1 MQLHRHEAELKE
13 SDTNVL
19 LISFGTELWARG
31 WLQET
36 GASFPLLLD
45 PERRTYAAYKLGSS
59 RVRTWG
65 PNVLWR
71 YAKLLLAG
79 EKLRPAQGDPYQ
91 MGGDFI
97 VDGSGILRLAHA
109 SKDPV
114 DRPPVDELLA
124 VLRANRPAS

>member
-1 MQLHRHEAELKE
+1 MQLHRYETQLNELGVH
-13 SDTNVL
+13 TL
-19 LISFGTELWARG
+19 LISFGTEFWARG

-36 GASFPLLLD
+36 AAPFPLLLD
-45 PERRTYAAYKLGSS
+45 PERRTYKAYRLGSS
-59 RVRTWG
+59 RLRTWG

-71 YAKLLLAG
+71 YAKLLRRG

-97 VDGSGILRLAHA
+97 VDGNGILRLAHA

-114 DRPPVDELLA
+114 DRPPIEKLLA
-124 VLRANRPAS
+124 TARERRV